1 MQRLGGAAILMQ
13 SDSSNG
19 LNNKNIRFIV
29 GDACTIEQMKNI
41 RPLKPFSD
49 EVLSFL
55 NDLSRTVM
63 QTGKAY
69 SDVATFG
76 FWCRRSALIQ
86 EKNKYDDIALRLG
99 RGIVFHIAPSNVPVN
114 FAFSF
119 VAGLLAGNANI
130 VRLPSKNFDQVNI
143 ITKAINELLKTNHQ
157 GMKPYISMV
166 RYPHDSGITGI
177 LSTMCDSR
185 IIWGGDQTITEIRKS
200 PLNPRANEITF
211 ADRYS
216 IAVINADEYLKAEN
230 KEKIAQNFYNDT
242 YFSDQN
248 ACTAPRLIAWLG
260 NGKEAAKEE
269 FWKYVHLLVAEKY
282 SLAPVQAIG
291 KLHALYKTASRY
303 DIKCE
308 MNKDQYI
315 TRVKVDMLD
324 GSLMDYKYNSGF
336 FFEYDAYELN
346 EITPILSERCQTLT
360 YFGLSQ
366 IELKQFL
373 DEYKPNG
380 VDRVV
385 PMGRSMDFSLVWDG
399 YDTIRCLSRKV
410 IVL

>member
-1 MQRLGGAAILMQ
+1 MILMQ
-13 SDSSNG
+13 SDSSNA
-19 LNNKNIRFIV
+19 LSNKNIRFII
-29 GDACTIEQMKNI
+29 GDVSIIGQMKNI
-41 RPLKPFSD
+41 HPMKPFSD
-49 EVLSFL
+49 EALSFL
-55 NDLSRTVM
+55 NDLSRSVM

-86 EKNKYDDIALRLG
+86 EKNKYDDIASRLG
-99 RGIVFHIAPSNVPVN
+99 RGIVYHIAPSNVPVN

-143 ITKAINELLKTNHQ
+143 IAKVINELLETNHQ
-157 GMKPYISMV
+157 GMKPYISMIQ
-166 RYPHDSGITGI
+166 YPYDSGITDS
-177 LSTMCDSR
+177 LSAMCDSR
-185 IIWGGDQTITEIRKS
+185 IIWGGDQTITEIRRS

-216 IAVINADEYLKAEN
+216 IAVINADEYMKAED
-230 KEKIAQNFYNDT
+230 KDKIAQDFYNDT
-242 YFSDQN
+242 YFTDQN
-248 ACTAPRLIAWLG
+248 ACTAPRLIVWIG
-260 NGKEAAKEE
+260 NRKEAAKEE
-269 FWKYVHLLVAEKY
+269 FWESVHWLAAEKY
-282 SLAPVQAIG
+282 SLAPIQAVG

-308 MNKDQYI
+308 MHKDQYI

-336 FFEYDAYELN
+336 FFEYDADELN
-346 EITPILSERCQTLT
+346 EIIPILSERCQTLT

-380 VDRVV
+380 VDRAV

-399 YDTIRCLSRKV
+399 YDTIRSLSRKV
-410 IVL
+410 LIL

>member
-1 MQRLGGAAILMQ
+1 MQ
-13 SDSSNG
+13 SDSSNE
-19 LNNKNIRFIV
+19 LNNKNIRFII
-29 GDACTIEQMKNI
+29 GDASIIGQMKNI
-41 RPLKPFSD
+41 RPMKPFSN

-99 RGIVFHIAPSNVPVN
+99 RGIVFHITPSNVPVN

-166 RYPHDSGITGI
+166 RYPHDSGITDI

-230 KEKIAQNFYNDT
+230 KDKIAQDFYNDT
-242 YFSDQN
+242 YFTDQN

-269 FWKYVHLLVAEKY
+269 FWKYVHWLVAEKY

-308 MNKDQYI
+308 MHKDQYI

-336 FFEYDAYELN
+336 FFEYDADELN
-346 EITPILSERCQTLT
+346 EIIPILSERCQTLT

-380 VDRVV
+380 VDRAV

-410 IVL
+410 LVL